1 MWERQDIIPDLQD
14 EGRQERERKELYEK
28 ERKEER
34 IEDFDFPTSNFLSD
48 RRPLCFAK
56 IKKQLFYCSI

>member
-14 EGRQERERKELYEK
+14 EGRKERERKELYEK

-34 IEDFDFPTSNFLSD
+34 KE
-48 RRPLCFAK
+48 
-56 IKKQLFYCSI
+56 